1 MAQHI
6 RTQLR
11 NKFKEILKAQ
21 NIRTFNPI
29 FGTLDEKNLPCVVIE
44 ILESVNNPG
53 SITDTCERTF
63 QVSLGI
69 IHKNFEGVDEEIE
82 QIMVKNEKA
91 LINDE
96 SLNGKIFP
104 LHEKVKPS
112 NEGDQS
118 IRIVDQAFIVT
129 FFTATDGC
137 DEPIN

>member
-11 NKFKEILKAQ
+11 KKIKEILKAQ

-29 FGTLDEKNLPCVVIE
+29 FGTLDEKDLPCVVIE
-44 ILESVNNPG
+44 IPKSVNTPG
-53 SITDTCERTF
+53 TISGHVERAY
-63 QVSLGI
+63 QISLGI
-69 IHKNFEGVDEEIE
+69 VHKAFEGVDEKIE
-82 QIMVKNEKA
+82 EIMVKIEKA

-96 SLNGKIFP
+96 TLNDRIFP
-104 LHEKVKPS
+104 LHEEVKPS

-129 FFTATDGC
+129 IFTANDGC
-137 DEPIN
+137 DEII